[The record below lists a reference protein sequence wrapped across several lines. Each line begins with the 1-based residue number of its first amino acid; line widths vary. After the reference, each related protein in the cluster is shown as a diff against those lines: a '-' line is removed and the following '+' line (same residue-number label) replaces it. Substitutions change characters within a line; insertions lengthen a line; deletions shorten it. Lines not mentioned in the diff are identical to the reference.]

1 MASFTYDRFFYHMA
15 RGEINALTDTFKAL
29 LVTSAYAPNKG
40 TDDNLGSLTNEV
52 AGTGYTAGGKATAC
66 TISLD
71 AVNHRVDLAFAGV
84 NWPAS
89 TITNAHAIIVYRVGT
104 DAASSYLCAYAEFSS
119 DKSDTAA
126 TFAVSFDTPI
136 RIQN

>member
-1 MASFTYDRFFYHMA
+1 MASFTYDRFFYHLV
-15 RGEINALTDTFKAL
+15 RGEINPSSDTFKAL

-40 TDDNLGSLTNEV
+40 TDDSLASVTNEI
-52 AGTGYTAGGKATAC
+52 AGTGYAAGGTASAC
-66 TISLD
+66 TITLD
-71 AVNHRVDLAFAGV
+71 GINHRVDLSFAGV
-84 NWPAS
+84 NWPNS
-89 TITNAHAIIVYRVGT
+89 TITNAHAVVIYKVGV